1 MFLIRSDKELMDC
14 FRDQD
19 QAEVFIP
26 TDLGLPKVAKD
37 YLTWME
43 PSGARAYLVFQDES
57 FKSPFGIVFRRD
69 QTAGPSVAAMCDWCH
84 SVRSGNEIGVLTV
97 STSSK
102 KRVGISLCRDLS
114 CAVKIRSEPSA
125 NDFPVQ
131 ASTQERIRRL
141 LAKMAVFARRELV

>member
-14 FRDQD
+14 FRRQD

-26 TDLGLPKVAKD
+26 ADLALPQVVKD
-37 YLTWME
+37 YLTWTE

-57 FKSPFGIVFRRD
+57 FKTPFGIVFRRD

-84 SVRSGNEIGVLTV
+84 SVRSGIEIGVLTV
-97 STSSK
+97 STNSK
-102 KRVGISLCRDLS
+102 KRAGVSLCRDLS
-114 CAVKIRSEPSA
+114 CADKIRSEPSA

-141 LAKMAVFARRELV
+141 LAKMAVFTRRELV

>member
-14 FRDQD
+14 FRQQD

-26 TDLGLPKVAKD
+26 ADLVLPKVSKD

-57 FKSPFGIVFRRD
+57 FKAPFGIVFRRD

-97 STSSK
+97 STSNK

-114 CAVKIRSEPSA
+114 CAEKIRSEPGA
-125 NDFPVQ
+125 NDFSVQ
-131 ASTQERIRRL
+131 ASMQERIKRL
-141 LAKMAVFARRELV
+141 LAKMSTFARQQLI